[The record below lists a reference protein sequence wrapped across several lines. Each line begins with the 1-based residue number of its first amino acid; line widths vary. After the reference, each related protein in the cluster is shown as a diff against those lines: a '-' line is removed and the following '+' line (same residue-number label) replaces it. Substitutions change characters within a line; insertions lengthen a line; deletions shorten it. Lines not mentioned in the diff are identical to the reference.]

1 MMPGMDT
8 TVITELAEYY
18 EKEIG
23 YHIPPRTPF
32 VGKNFNVTRAGIHAD
47 GMLKNEE
54 IYNIFDTEKFLNRPA
69 LVSVSN
75 TSGAAGIAYWINAYF
90 KLEGERQVDKNS
102 ELVRKLKEWVDK
114 EYEDGRVTVLTDEEL
129 IDKIDSVCKE
139 LHITL

>member
-1 MMPGMDT
+1 M
-8 TVITELAEYY
+8 
-18 EKEIG
+18 
-23 YHIPPRTPF
+23 
-32 VGKNFNVTRAGIHAD
+32 
-47 GMLKNEE
+47 
-54 IYNIFDTEKFLNRPA
+54 
-69 LVSVSN
+69 SVSN